1 MVQEQVTFEGRGF
14 ESVLAAAKRGE
25 DAAWA
30 TIYEDLSG
38 PVTGY
43 LRTRGAVDAD
53 DLASETFLHVAR
65 NIHSFVGDEGSF
77 RSFRS
82 WVFVIAHRRLQDA
95 RRMAARRPRLA
106 FADEVDSPR
115 VGGDV
120 EDEAIG
126 ALSSAWVEEVLG
138 SLTEGQQ
145 DVLALR
151 VVADLSLEETARVLD
166 KRVGA
171 VKAMQRRALNEV
183 RSMIADGRVSI

>member
-14 ESVLAAAKRGE
+14 GSILAAAKRGE

-30 TIYEDLSG
+30 LIYADLSG

-43 LRTRGAVDAD
+43 LRTRGAIDAD

-65 NIHSFVGDEGSF
+65 NIHSFAGDEG
-77 RSFRS
+77 SFRS
-82 WVFVIAHRRLQDA
+82 WVFVIAHRRLQDS
-95 RRMAARRPRLA
+95 RRTATRRPRLA
-106 FADEVDSPR
+106 YTSEVDSPQ

-138 SLTEGQQ
+138 NLTEGQQ